1 VMRLRKYRALSP
13 AGRAIV
19 LRSLLLLPAVAAL
32 LRLRGMERTR
42 AWLARRGALA
52 AGDASTLAPR
62 EIAALVGAA
71 SALLRAR
78 CLTRSL
84 VLWHFLRNR
93 ASPVEIRLG
102 VAKRADGS
110 LSAHAWV
117 EFGGA
122 PLNEGADLFE
132 RYAALPAFAG
142 QFTSKRPKSLS
153 H

>member
-1 VMRLRKYRALSP
+1 MRRLRKYLALSP

-32 LRLRGMERTR
+32 LRVRGMERTC
-42 AWLARRGALA
+42 AWLTRLGAVA
-52 AGDASTLAPR
+52 AGDAPALAPR

-71 SALLRAR
+71 GALLQAR
-78 CLTRSL
+78 CLPRSL
-84 VLWHFLRNR
+84 VLWHFLRDCGTS
-93 ASPVEIRLG
+93 AEIRLG

-117 EFGGA
+117 EFGGS

-132 RYAALPAFAG
+132 RYAVLPSVAG
-142 QFTSKRPKSLS
+142 RVTSRRRQTLCL
-153 H
+153 

>member
-1 VMRLRKYRALSP
+1 VKRLRKYLALSP

-32 LRLRGMERTR
+32 LRVRGMERTC
-42 AWLARRGALA
+42 ARLTRLGAVA

-71 SALLRAR
+71 GALLRAR
-78 CLTRSL
+78 CLARSL
-84 VLWHFLRNR
+84 VLWYFLRDR
-93 ASPVEIRLG
+93 AASVEVRLG
-102 VAKRADGS
+102 VAKRADGG

-117 EFGGA
+117 EFGGS

-132 RYAALPAFAG
+132 RYAVLPSLAG
-142 QFTSKRPKSLS
+142 RFTSSRQQTLSL
-153 H
+153 